1 MTTLNR
7 MQFSEK
13 QVALIWQQ
21 IVGKELISTNG
32 EPIEVIY
39 PGRANGD
46 HGPDFRDA
54 VVVSKYNLIQG
65 DVEIHVKS
73 DDWYSHEHHCDAKYN
88 NIILHTVMW
97 HDCHTPTLLQN
108 GKSVPVLCL
117 AQALQHQ
124 AYLLPRQLPCFQIL
138 NHMDKQTLGKLLN
151 TAGEE
156 RFKQKAMR
164 FQTEILRLDSN
175 GIKKAEAG
183 QVLYRGVMRA
193 LGYAKNTKSFE
204 ELADIIPLNI
214 IETQEGLAPKQAL
227 LLGAAGLLP
236 SQRWPGTFAAEKEI
250 RELDQLWESVG
261 KEIKIMR
268 GGDWNFSHI
277 YPNSYPVRRIVAL
290 SYLLERYYEETLLAG
305 VLQLVKEATLHT
317 GHRVLENGL
326 TVAGDGYWQ
335 NHFDFNIRSK
345 TTISALLGNSKAA
358 EILVNVVLP
367 FAFSWGKMTNEA
379 KLAENAIKLYRGYP
393 KLAEHCITRH
403 MAKQLVLEELS
414 DFSACHQQGLIHIFR
429 KYCREGRCSQCSL
442 VS

>member
-1 MTTLNR
+1 
-7 MQFSEK
+7 
-13 QVALIWQQ
+13 VAILPMRHCLQGS
-21 IVGKELISTNG
+21 VEEL
-32 EPIEVIY
+32 
-39 PGRANGD
+39 
-46 HGPDFRDA
+46 
-54 VVVSKYNLIQG
+54 
-65 DVEIHVKS
+65 
-73 DDWYSHEHHCDAKYN
+73 
-88 NIILHTVMW
+88 
-97 HDCHTPTLLQN
+97 HDI
-108 GKSVPVLCL
+108 
-117 AQALQHQ
+117 AQS
-124 AYLLPRQLPCFQIL
+124 RQLFAQPCSDAL
-138 NHMDKQTLGKLLN
+138 ERLGREVMTEVLGQ
-151 TAGEE
+151 AGVE
-156 RFKQKAMR
+156 RFLFKAKQFEEELATK
-164 FQTEILRLDSN
+164 
-175 GIKKAEAG
+175 EAG
-183 QVLYRGVMRA
+183 QVLYRAVMRA

-204 ELADIIPLNI
+204 ELADRIPLNI
-214 IETQEGLAPKQAL
+214 IETQEGLSPKQAL

-268 GGDWNFSHI
+268 GGDWNFSHV

-290 SYLLERYYEETLLAG
+290 SYLIERYYEETLLAG
-305 VLQLVKEATLHT
+305 VLQLVKEASLHT

-414 DFSACHQQGLIHIFR
+414 NFSACHQQGLIHIFSN
-429 KYCREGRCSQCSL
+429 YCREGRCSQCSL